1 MKKIA
6 IIFVLAALSFAAYV
20 QAQPGWGG
28 GGRRGGDGP
37 ALTIERDWAIISF
50 DLKVRG
56 DNLRALKL
64 TYQDAWDER
73 KELVAAAQ
81 ESGDRSGLGE
91 EMGRIQ
97 GVLDTSVGNILTEDQ
112 KTLFDEL
119 RSRGGGGRG
128 GGGRGGR

>member
-6 IIFVLAALSFAAYV
+6 IIFVLAALFFAAYV

-28 GGRRGGDGP
+28 GGRRGGGGP

-73 KELVAAAQ
+73 KKLVAAAQ

-112 KTLFDEL
+112 KTRFEEL
-119 RSRGGGGRG
+119 RSRGGGGG
-128 GGGRGGR
+128 DRGGR